1 MDNNIKRIGYK
12 MNYLVTGGAGFIGS
26 NLVDRLIELGHSV
39 TVIDNE
45 YSKVHDQF
53 YWNEKAQNYKLDI
66 RDYKNTRKLYEGI
79 DCVFHV
85 AAESRIQ
92 PAIQNP
98 VESISINSVGT
109 ATVLECSREA
119 GVKRVIY
126 SSTSSSYGKNPVPN
140 HEEQPEDCL
149 NPYSVSKVNGEKLC
163 SMYTKLFG
171 IETIIFRYFNVYGER
186 QPLKGE
192 FAPVIGLFD
201 KQFKDG
207 NPLTI
212 VGDGNQRRDFTH
224 VSDVVEANILAAQV
238 NDGFGEVYN
247 IGFGKNYSILDI
259 AGMISDNIVFIPERI
274 GESKETLASYKKFNA
289 LTGWEPKISLT
300 EWLQK

>member
-1 MDNNIKRIGYK
+1 

-53 YWNEKAQNYKLDI
+53 YWNKKAQNYKLDI

-119 GVKRVIY
+119 GVKRVIQNY
-126 SSTSSSYGKNPVPN
+126 
-140 HEEQPEDCL
+140 L
-149 NPYSVSKVNGEKLC
+149 ALKL
-163 SMYTKLFG
+163 LF
-171 IETIIFRYFNVYGER
+171 
-186 QPLKGE
+186 
-192 FAPVIGLFD
+192 
-201 KQFKDG
+201 
-207 NPLTI
+207 
-212 VGDGNQRRDFTH
+212 
-224 VSDVVEANILAAQV
+224 
-238 NDGFGEVYN
+238 
-247 IGFGKNYSILDI
+247 LDI
-259 AGMISDNIVFIPERI
+259 LMFMEKGNH
-274 GESKETLASYKKFNA
+274 
-289 LTGWEPKISLT
+289 
-300 EWLQK
+300 